1 MVDLVIDHNG
11 FPTASEGRT
20 RHAPLRSRSRTTPQ
34 RTNSSADGTSS
45 SEKSAAASTDVQSGL
60 KQNNS
65 SGTFTE
71 KEFSGSAA
79 ACASPKRRSPGRSN
93 SSDEQDKE
101 LLDLAKAQ
109 LALNPV
115 PSLGDKVKMKVI
127 VRKKKGTKDP
137 TRTPSPGVKNRRS
150 IKVPAGALD
159 IAALEVV
166 KDENVGFNSTEKKS
180 DSSRGREILLKDR
193 NARSSS
199 RRSTR
204 SRSRGGRIQ
213 SVKINLEENDSD
225 TDVLDDELDEDHG
238 EAVSGGAEHRGEPG
252 IRGQGSKGADTP
264 SLLNAPEDDKVKSVA
279 PRRESGGRDRF
290 TSASEWSNVVDD
302 LVQKRPDEKEGDK
315 DVNKNKSRGLGR
327 LFNTGRKQT
336 TD

>member
-1 MVDLVIDHNG
+1 V
-11 FPTASEGRT
+11 
-20 RHAPLRSRSRTTPQ
+20 
-34 RTNSSADGTSS
+34 
-45 SEKSAAASTDVQSGL
+45 STDVQSGL
-60 KQNNS
+60 KKVNS
-65 SGTFTE
+65 SGTLTE
-71 KEFSGSAA
+71 RDFSSGAA
-79 ACASPKRRSPGRSN
+79 ACASPKRRSPGRSK

-115 PSLGDKVKMKVI
+115 PSLGDKVRMKVI
-127 VRKKKGTKDP
+127 VRKKKGAKDP
-137 TRTPSPGVKNRRS
+137 TRTPSPGVKSRRS
-150 IKVPAGALD
+150 IKVSAGALD

-166 KDENVGFNSTEKKS
+166 KDENLGSNNSEKKS
-180 DSSRGREILLKDR
+180 DSSRGREIMLKDR

-213 SVKINLEENDSD
+213 PVKINLDEDDSD
-225 TDVLDDELDEDHG
+225 TDVLDDELDDDHG
-238 EAVSGGAEHRGEPG
+238 DAVSGGAGNREEPG
-252 IRGQGSKGADTP
+252 TRGPEGKKGSDTP
-264 SLLNAPEDDKVKSVA
+264 PALNAPEDERVKSVA

-302 LVQKRPDEKEGDK
+302 LVQKRPGDK
-315 DVNKNKSRGLGR
+315 EADKDPNKNKSRGLGR

>member
-1 MVDLVIDHNG
+1 M
-11 FPTASEGRT
+11 
-20 RHAPLRSRSRTTPQ
+20 
-34 RTNSSADGTSS
+34 
-45 SEKSAAASTDVQSGL
+45 EKD
-60 KQNNS
+60 
-65 SGTFTE
+65 
-71 KEFSGSAA
+71 FSGSAA
-79 ACASPKRRSPGRSN
+79 ACASPKRRSPGRSK
-93 SSDEQDKE
+93 SGDEQDRE

-150 IKVPAGALD
+150 IKVPAGTLD
-159 IAALEVV
+159 IAALDVV
-166 KDENVGFNSTEKKS
+166 KDENAVSSSNKSEKRS
-180 DSSRGREILLKDR
+180 DSSRGREVLLKDR

-213 SVKINLEENDSD
+213 SVKINLDEDDSD
-225 TDVLDDELDEDHG
+225 TDVLEDVLDEDHG
-238 EAVSGGAEHRGEPG
+238 DVASGGAENREEPG
-252 IRGQGSKGADTP
+252 TRGPERKKGSDTP
-264 SLLNAPEDDKVKSVA
+264 PSLNAPEDDKVKSSVA

-302 LVQKRPDEKEGDK
+302 LVQKRPDEKEADK
-315 DVNKNKSRGLGR
+315 DTNKNKSRGLGR